1 MPQARRRKPSRAKP
15 SRGQWS
21 GVATFI
27 AGIIAGALGVLI
39 LQGAGIRE
47 LIDGAQRTSRDAP
60 RTAQSQTQ
68 SQSQSKAP
76 PSDAA
81 PSPTKLRTDFS
92 FFTVLPEIE
101 ITAPHSPP
109 EIERSKTAPSDGG
122 ARTAFMLQAGS
133 FSKHFD
139 ADKLK
144 VRLAFHGFASKI
156 QKITIQGRGDFYRVR
171 LGPYSSYSAMVDA
184 DRELQK
190 IDIKTLRLKM
200 VDSR

>member
-76 PSDAA
+76 PSDK
-81 PSPTKLRTDFS
+81 PRTDFS